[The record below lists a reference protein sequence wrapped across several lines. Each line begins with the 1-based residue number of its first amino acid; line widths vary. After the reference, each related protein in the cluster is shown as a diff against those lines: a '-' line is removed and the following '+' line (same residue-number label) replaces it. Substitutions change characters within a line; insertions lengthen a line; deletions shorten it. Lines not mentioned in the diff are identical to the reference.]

1 MSVVTTATHCPYC
14 ALQCGMHVTSGPG
27 GLAVSGNAA
36 FPVNRGGLCVKGWA
50 ALETLAH
57 PERLSIPLVRNDA
70 GRLEPASWNDALEL
84 IAQRFGEIQGR
95 HGNDAV
101 GVFGGGALTN
111 EKTYLLGKFARVAL
125 GTSNIDYNGRF
136 CMSSGAAA
144 ATMAFGLDRGLPFPL
159 QDIPQA
165 TAILLAGAN
174 IAETMPPLMQY
185 FEAQQ
190 SRGGTL
196 IVVDPRRTATAA
208 WATRHLAIRPGTDA
222 ALANGIL
229 HVLIRDNLIDPA
241 FIRDRTD
248 GFEEVRRIAAIYWPQ
263 RVEEITGVPE
273 AAIVETARRLGTA
286 AHPMVLT
293 ARGPEQQSQGVN
305 NTLSYINIALAL
317 GAVGRPFSGYGCLT
331 GQGNGQGGREH
342 GQKADQLPGY
352 RRIDDELA
360 RAHMADV
367 WGLPAS
373 AIPGV
378 GKSAFELLTS
388 IGRARGVRSMLVMGS
403 NIAVSAP
410 NAQVVR
416 ERLKTLEFLVVADFF
431 LSETAQLA
439 HVVLPSAQWAEEEGT
454 LTNLEGRVLMRRRV
468 MEPPE
473 GIRTDIEILCEL
485 GQRLGHRRQFSYSNT
500 ESVFDELRR
509 ATRGGPADYSGISY
523 ARIDATDGVF
533 WPCPSLD
540 HEGTPRLFRETF
552 PTDNGRA
559 HFHAV
564 SHRSSAE
571 EPTEEYPLYLTT
583 GRLLAQYQSGTQT
596 RRSHSL
602 NDIADGPLAEIHPA
616 TASALGVATGD
627 RVTLKTR
634 RGAATFTVKTTTTIR
649 QDTVFVPFH
658 WGGEQSANNLTNPV
672 LDPTSKMPEFKVC
685 ATRIDPVSDPEV
697 D

>member
-1 MSVVTTATHCPYC
+1 MSEATIATHCPYC
-14 ALQCGMHVTSGPG
+14 ALQCGMNVTSGPDG
-27 GLAVSGNAA
+27 VTVSGNAA
-36 FPVNRGGLCVKGWA
+36 FPVNKGGLCVKGWTA
-50 ALETLAH
+50 PDTLEH
-57 PERLSIPLVRNDA
+57 PDRLRTPLVRNAA
-70 GRLEPASWNDALEL
+70 GLFAPATWDDALDL
-84 IAQRFGEIQGR
+84 IARRFGEIQARG
-95 HGNDAV
+95 GPDSV

-144 ATMAFGLDRGLPFPL
+144 STMALGLDRGLPFPL

-165 TAILLAGAN
+165 TVILLAGAN

-190 SRGGTL
+190 ARGGTS
-196 IVVDPRRTATAA
+196 IVVDPRKTATAA
-208 WATRHLAIRPGTDA
+208 WASQHLAIRPGTDA

-229 HVLIRDNLIDPA
+229 HVLIRDNLIDAA

-263 RVEEITGVPE
+263 RVEEITGIPE
-273 AAIVETARRLGTA
+273 AAIVDTARCLGTA

-305 NTLSYINIALAL
+305 NTLAYINIALAL

-352 RRIDDELA
+352 RRIDDEIA
-360 RAHMADV
+360 RTHMADV

-388 IGRARGVRSMLVMGS
+388 IGRARGVKSMLVMGS

-410 NAQVVR
+410 NAQVIR
-416 ERLKTLEFLVVADFF
+416 ERLKALDFLVVADFF
-431 LSETAQLA
+431 LSETAQMA

-454 LTNLEGRVLMRRRV
+454 LTNLEGRVLLRRRV
-468 MEPPE
+468 VEPP
-473 GIRTDIEILCEL
+473 GGVRTDIEILCEL
-485 GQRLGHRRQFSYSNT
+485 GKRLGHRRQFSYAST
-500 ESVFDELRR
+500 EAVFDELRR

-523 ARIDATDGVF
+523 ARINATDGVF
-533 WPCPSLD
+533 WPCPSPD
-540 HEGTPRLFRETF
+540 HSGTPRLFADGF

-564 SHRSSAE
+564 SHRSIAE
-571 EPTEEYPLYLTT
+571 EPTGEYPLFLTT

-596 RRSHSL
+596 RRTRAL
-602 NDIADGPLAEIHPA
+602 QDLAGEPLAEIHPA
-616 TASALGVATGD
+616 TASALGLSSGD
-627 RVTLKTR
+627 RVTLRTR
-634 RGAATFTVKTTTTIR
+634 RGAAVFTVKTTATIR
-649 QDTVFVPFH
+649 PDTVFVPFH
-658 WGGEQSANNLTNPV
+658 WGGEQSANNLTNAA

-685 ATRIDPVSDPEV
+685 ATRIDRIDDP
-697 D
+697 DAD